1 MSAVVKHVAPNEFA
15 KKEGIYLRRIIRR
28 NKGDILTNSEI
39 KVLVQLI
46 NLWLYHRNGPKGYI
60 HPGRKL
66 VAKKA
71 KVDSKTVSRALD
83 LFRKLGLATAVK
95 HLKGGSGRATQY
107 TLNTVEI
114 QAQFDPHNVTTKAG
128 ELVPFSG
135 TSAAQNVPLKEGQNV
150 PLSIGIVSQCLSQG
164 SASFE
169 GGDNE

>member
-1 MSAVVKHVAPNEFA
+1 MSATVHKIDPADHA
-15 KKEGIYLRRIIRR
+15 KKEGMYLRRIIRR

-39 KVLVQLI
+39 KVLVALL
-46 NLWLYHRNGPKGYI
+46 NLWLHHRYGQKKYI

-66 VAKKA
+66 LSKKA
-71 KVDSKTVSRALD
+71 KVDSKTVSRSLEV
-83 LFRKLGLATAVK
+83 FRMLGLATAIK

-107 TLNTVEI
+107 TINTLEI
-114 QAQFDPHNVTTKAG
+114 QALFDPTNVVTVAG

-135 TSAAQNVPLKEGQNV
+135 TFATQNVPLKERQNV
-150 PLSIGIVSQCLSQG
+150 PLSIGIVSHRPSPE